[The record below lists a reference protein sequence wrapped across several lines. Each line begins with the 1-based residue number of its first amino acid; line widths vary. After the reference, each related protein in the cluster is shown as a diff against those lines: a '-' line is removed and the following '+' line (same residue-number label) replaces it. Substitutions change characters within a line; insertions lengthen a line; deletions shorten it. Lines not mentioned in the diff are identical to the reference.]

1 MRKLRS
7 LSPFF
12 MLLLLVL
19 VSLSSSCDRRNPPI
33 ILPDVPPPPPDSQ
46 VRIITKAVASPDTI
60 YSDNNITYSTIS
72 ITVKDGEGFAATNQ
86 MVQFKTDLGRVLT
99 NVATDSTGV
108 ARSIFWD
115 DGDVG
120 TASIYAIVRKY
131 HDSVADSIVSADT
144 TMVNVE
150 IVDVPPIQSLS
161 LEFPTPASIGPQPMT
176 VTQAITIRARAIN
189 ILGND
194 VPNNTLITFATTRG
208 NFMDAEGNLLGDSV
222 VVQTVNGRASV
233 QLHAGTIAGSG
244 MVTARLADKSAQRGI
259 IVSPGRPAN
268 LELKSFVQVDGTM
281 IEADTSFVG
290 SPNPIF
296 MQAKLTDMHNNLC
309 PTKPVKFTT
318 NLGTFINTTQTV
330 TMNSDINGT
339 ATVRFTPGLQA
350 GAATISAFA
359 NGDTLTS
366 SLIFNVSSDDI
377 HSIQWTQEEQI
388 TLSVANTGG
397 TSSAILRVKLK
408 DINGNL
414 IDTPQNVYFKIM
426 NTNPPAGAN
435 LNNQPV
441 QDSVL
446 VVSSGGEAQIS
457 VNSGTTA
464 GVLTVRA
471 SCTKN
476 GKYVFAS
483 KPNII
488 IQAGPPHTI
497 VPFIGGFNTGT
508 NMGGGLWRVI
518 AGAVIKDQ
526 WGNPVERGTAV
537 RFFLPGDTYNC
548 QIVADAFV
556 GNVSVN
562 GDSLAGVAYTVLTYS
577 GTYTYEPLTI
587 RVETLNGQGASVYG
601 QSIVILPLQDPRFEM
616 QAVPSLLN
624 FGQDAPA
631 FKETDVHALLTDSQ
645 GNFIHD
651 AKIMLVSTR
660 GNFVQTAGTNNDP
673 NDPPWQITTDWNGL
687 AIGRIRFYVVEIP
700 LPDPLTQTPGNAAG
714 TIVGRILGTAITAET
729 VVQLYRY
736 PQANPPF

>member
-281 IEADTSFVG
+281 VEADTSFVG

-616 QAVPSLLN
+616 QAIPGLLN

-631 FKETDVHALLTDSQ
+631 FKEADIYSLLTDSQ

-700 LPDPLTQTPGNAAG
+700 LPDPLTGTPGQASGA
-714 TIVGRILGTAITAET
+714 IVGRILGTSVTSDTE
-729 VVQLYRY
+729 VQLYRY
-736 PQANPPF
+736 PLVNPPF